1 MAAIPAARRRSGGR
15 APAATVIILALALS
29 LAIELPAGR
38 DADLPA
44 AIPTPAAPSVR
55 SGPSLPTGDLVNA
68 GVFAGGYDEII
79 GAGGPPAAD
88 FTDGDYV
95 QLRRPDDIPPIYAP
109 EFVAPDAADWPE
121 GEPVVGLALNGA
133 ARAYPAGI
141 LYRREL
147 VNDVVGGVP
156 ALVSWCPLCYT
167 ALAHERRLDAATPV
181 FGNQGAL
188 YRGAMTW
195 YDHATGSVWSQPL
208 GAAIAGPQA
217 GRRLALLPAQLT
229 TWGQWRAAHPDT
241 LALAEGGIPAAPYR
255 GPRPGEEHIAG
266 IVIGDEAAAWP
277 YPAVA
282 AAGAGAPVTG
292 RVGAAAVA
300 LWRDEGSG
308 AIRARSGE
316 VETPVIIAYRRA
328 WEDFYGDNGDGN
340 DDGAAATD
348 TKDR

>member
-1 MAAIPAARRRSGGR
+1 MAIATALRRSGGR
-15 APAATVIILALALS
+15 APVAAMIALALTLS
-29 LAIELPAGR
+29 LAVELPA
-38 DADLPA
+38 AP
-44 AIPTPAAPSVR
+44 PTPAAPSA
-55 SGPSLPTGDLVNA
+55 PIGDLVNA

-79 GAGGPPAAD
+79 GVDGPPAPD

-109 EFVAPDAADWPE
+109 EFVAPEAAGWPD
-121 GEPVVGLALNGA
+121 GEPVVGLALNGD

-156 ALVSWCPLCYT
+156 VLVSWCPLCYT

-195 YDHATGSVWSQPL
+195 YDHATGSVWWQPL

-277 YPAVA
+277 YPEVA
-282 AAGAGAPVTG
+282 AASAGSPVTG
-292 RVGAAAVA
+292 RVGGAAVA
-300 LWRDEGSG
+300 LWRDEDSG
-308 AIRARSGE
+308 AIRAWSGG

-328 WEDFYGDNGDGN
+328 WADFYGDDGDNGGDG
-340 DDGAAATD
+340 GAAND
-348 TKDR
+348 TEDR

>member
-1 MAAIPAARRRSGGR
+1 MAIATALRRSGGR
-15 APAATVIILALALS
+15 APVAAMIALALTLS
-29 LAIELPAGR
+29 LAVELPA
-38 DADLPA
+38 AP
-44 AIPTPAAPSVR
+44 PTPAAPYA
-55 SGPSLPTGDLVNA
+55 PIGDLVNA

-79 GAGGPPAAD
+79 GADGPAAAD

-109 EFVAPDAADWPE
+109 EFVAPEAAGWPE
-121 GEPVVGLALNGA
+121 GEPVVGLALNGD

-156 ALVSWCPLCYT
+156 VLVSWCPLCYT
-167 ALAHERRLDAATPV
+167 ALAHERRLDSATPV

-229 TWGQWRAAHPDT
+229 TWGQWRVAHPDT
-241 LALAEGGIPAAPYR
+241 LALAEDGIPAAPYR

-282 AAGAGAPVTG
+282 AASAGSPVTG

-308 AIRARSGE
+308 GIRAWSGGA
-316 VETPVIIAYRRA
+316 ETPVIIAYRWA
-328 WEDFYGDNGDGN
+328 WADFYGGDGDN
-340 DDGAAATD
+340 DSDGAAVD
-348 TKDR
+348 GRGGR

>member
-1 MAAIPAARRRSGGR
+1 MATMAMAAIPAARRRSGGR
-15 APAATVIILALALS
+15 APAAIVIMLALALS
-29 LAIELPAGR
+29 LAVELPAGR
-38 DADLPA
+38 TQ
-44 AIPTPAAPSVR
+44 PTPAAPSA
-55 SGPSLPTGDLVNA
+55 PIGDLVNA

-79 GAGGPPAAD
+79 GADGPPAAD

-109 EFVAPDAADWPE
+109 EFVAPEAAGWPE
-121 GEPVVGLALNGA
+121 GEPVIGLALNGD

-156 ALVSWCPLCYT
+156 VLVSWCPLCYT

-229 TWGQWRAAHPDT
+229 TWGQWRAAHP
-241 LALAEGGIPAAPYR
+241 
-255 GPRPGEEHIAG
+255 
-266 IVIGDEAAAWP
+266 
-277 YPAVA
+277 
-282 AAGAGAPVTG
+282 
-292 RVGAAAVA
+292 
-300 LWRDEGSG
+300 
-308 AIRARSGE
+308 
-316 VETPVIIAYRRA
+316 
-328 WEDFYGDNGDGN
+328 
-340 DDGAAATD
+340 
-348 TKDR
+348 

>member
-1 MAAIPAARRRSGGR
+1 MRRSGGR
-15 APAATVIILALALS
+15 APAAIVIMLALALS
-29 LAIELPAGR
+29 LAIELP
-38 DADLPA
+38 DALPA
-44 AIPTPAAPSVR
+44 PAAPSVR
-55 SGPSLPTGDLVNA
+55 SRPSLSAGDPVNA

-79 GAGGPPAAD
+79 GADGPPAAD

-109 EFVAPDAADWPE
+109 EFVAPEAAGWPDS
-121 GEPVVGLALNGA
+121 EPVIGLALNGD

-167 ALAHERRLDAATPV
+167 ALAHERRLDAAATPV

-217 GRRLALLPAQLT
+217 GRRLELLPAQLT

-282 AAGAGAPVTG
+282 AADAGAPVTG
-292 RVGAAAVA
+292 RVGGAAVA

-308 AIRARSGE
+308 RYA
-316 VETPVIIAYRRA
+316 P
-328 WEDFYGDNGDGN
+328 
-340 DDGAAATD
+340 GAVG
-348 TKDR
+348 